1 MTANRIKRTLVWF
14 ARIGCCRGFGIQS
27 PWAYSLVRYVINEH
41 FPYYAYEQLRAA
53 FPGSDA
59 VRRKVDEFLL
69 RLANFVQPSAVVTV
83 TGDMRRF
90 ESSKAYLQAGC
101 RSLQI
106 VDAGNTGGKSPVDAV
121 GSIPG
126 QHILYADAAA
136 LDIGTLRKVLDVMP
150 TGDFV
155 VLDGLWKSK
164 AAWREAAKDIQGVV
178 TFDMYYC
185 GLIYV
190 DAKRYKQN
198 YKINF

>member
-1 MTANRIKRTLVWF
+1 MTANRIKRALVWF

-41 FPYYAYEQLRAA
+41 FPYYAYEQLRSA

-69 RLANFVQPSAVVTV
+69 RLANFVQPSAVVAV
-83 TGDMRRF
+83 TGDTRRL
-90 ESSKAYLQAGC
+90 ESSKAYLRAGC
-101 RSLQI
+101 KSLQI
-106 VDAGNTGGKSPVDAV
+106 VDAGNTDGKSAADAV
-121 GSIPG
+121 CSIPG

-136 LDIGTLRKVLDVMP
+136 LDICTLKRTLEVMP
-150 TGDFV
+150 TGYFV

-164 AAWREAAKDIQGVV
+164 AAWNEAANDIQGIVM
-178 TFDMYYC
+178 FDMYYC